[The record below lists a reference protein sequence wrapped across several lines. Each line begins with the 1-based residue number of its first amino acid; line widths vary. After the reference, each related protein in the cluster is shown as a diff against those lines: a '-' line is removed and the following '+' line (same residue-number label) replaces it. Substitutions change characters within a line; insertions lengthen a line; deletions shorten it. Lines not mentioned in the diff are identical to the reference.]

1 MKDLS
6 LTYFVISETKLDET
20 FPSAIFNLDEY
31 EIRARRDRNKFGGG
45 LLEFV

>member
-20 FPSAIFNLDEY
+20 FPSAQFNLDEY